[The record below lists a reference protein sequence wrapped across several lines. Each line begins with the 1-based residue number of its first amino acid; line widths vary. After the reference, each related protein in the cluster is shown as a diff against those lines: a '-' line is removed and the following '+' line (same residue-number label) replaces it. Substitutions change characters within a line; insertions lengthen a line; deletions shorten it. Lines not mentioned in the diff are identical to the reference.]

1 MWKKLRKGIEE
12 LTQAL
17 GEIGQF
23 MYQSTGATGNFQGQN
38 PNDNPGGKTI
48 DGEYKVN

>member
-1 MWKKLRKGIEE
+1 MEE

-23 MYQSTGATGNFQGQN
+23 MYQSASAAGNPGQGQTN
-38 PNDNPGGKTI
+38 ENPGGKTI
-48 DGEYKVN
+48 DGDYKVN